1 MIEGI
6 MAEITDEMVK
16 AAFDVLME
24 RVPVGNLFYQ
34 DDVYVALQAALSAR
48 PASAGVGVDKIMLL
62 LRMIEKAG
70 GEIDASDD
78 DHSLLNYFCDDAEP
92 VDTFNQAVDLG
103 YLSVAHDN
111 RFDSSTATLT
121 DKGTAALLSPARA
134 GSKPAQTAAMGAEK

>member
-48 PASAGVGVDKIMLL
+48 PASA
-62 LRMIEKAG
+62 EKALIALYEWYDHDGSVG
-70 GEIDASDD
+70 GASQVFSDWRGT
-78 DHSLLNYFCDDAEP
+78 HAAAR
-92 VDTFNQAVDLG
+92 T
-103 YLSVAHDN
+103 
-111 RFDSSTATLT
+111 T
-121 DKGTAALLSPARA
+121 D
-134 GSKPAQTAAMGAEK
+134 E